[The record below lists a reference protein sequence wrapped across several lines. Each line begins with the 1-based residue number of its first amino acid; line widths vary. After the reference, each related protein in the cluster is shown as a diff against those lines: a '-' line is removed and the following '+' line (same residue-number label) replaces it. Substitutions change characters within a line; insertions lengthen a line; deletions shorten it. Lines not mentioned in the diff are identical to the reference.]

1 VSEEVDACF
10 VLLPLLVLREAF
22 AHFARRNT
30 RFTETEYMMGSTHD
44 DDDWER
50 EQKLKEQLD

>member
-50 EQKLKEQLD
+50 EQKLKER